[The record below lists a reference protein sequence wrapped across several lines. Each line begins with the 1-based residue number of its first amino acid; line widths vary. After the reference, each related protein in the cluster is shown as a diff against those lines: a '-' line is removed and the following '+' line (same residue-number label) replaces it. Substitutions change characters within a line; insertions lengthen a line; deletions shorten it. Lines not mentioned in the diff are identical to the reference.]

1 MTADSLSDVAAESLI
16 VTGASRGIGEAVA
29 KLAAGR
35 GFAVTVNYSRDREG
49 AERVV
54 REIAE
59 AGGAAQA
66 IGADVARE
74 DDVKRLFDEAQR
86 AYGPLRGLVNNAGI
100 TGGLAR
106 VEDVT
111 AKTLEQVFSVNVVG
125 VFLCGREAVRRMSA
139 RRGGSGGAIVNV
151 SSLAA
156 KYGGSGDYVHYAA
169 TKAAVD
175 AFTIGLAREVA
186 GEGIRVNS
194 VQPGF
199 IQTGIHAAMG
209 AAERLERA
217 AKVIPMQRVGMP
229 EEIAEAIVWLLSP
242 ASSYVTGAILEAGGG
257 R

>member
-1 MTADSLSDVAAESLI
+1 MSAESLI

-29 KLAAGR
+29 KLAATR

-49 AERVV
+49 AQRVA
-54 REIAE
+54 REITSS
-59 AGGAAQA
+59 GGAAQA
-66 IGADVARE
+66 IAGDVARE
-74 DDVKRLFDEAQR
+74 DDVKRLFDEAER
-86 AYGPLRGLVNNAGI
+86 AFGPLRGLVNNAGI

-106 VEDVT
+106 VEDVA
-111 AKTLEQVFSVNVVG
+111 AKTLEEVFAVNVIG
-125 VFLCGREAVRRMSA
+125 VFLCGREAVRRMSTK
-139 RRGGSGGAIVNV
+139 RGGAGGAIVNV

-175 AFTIGLAREVA
+175 AFTIGLSREVA

-209 AAERLERA
+209 APERLERA
-217 AKVIPMQRVGMP
+217 AKVIPMQRVGTP
-229 EEIAEAIVWLLSP
+229 QEIAEAIVWLLSP